1 MKQIHI
7 IYIVCAAAALGA
19 FLLFAPAK
27 NTIVLKDDGFH
38 PRTLTIREGET
49 VTFRSERGKYFWP
62 ASDFHPTHKLYP
74 AFDAKRAVSPNDSWS
89 FTFDEAGVYKFHD
102 HLAAYFFGVIK
113 VADAEGNVTDDCM
126 AHGGQFECWQNDIFI
141 ALAEKGLGA
150 AYDEVARLYA
160 AEPDFA
166 SSCHYIAH
174 NIGLAS
180 YQFYR
185 ENPDAILSPKAASCA
200 AGFYHGFM
208 EGFLGATGD
217 IEAAAG
223 VCERIGG
230 AIGDE
235 APDARLQCY
244 HGIGHGAIETAL
256 ATTGSFG
263 SLSALVADAAA
274 VCEQASD
281 GGEQRYR
288 CVSGIYNAIA
298 NLYINGE
305 YGLSLDTSD
314 PWQACK
320 MQKEEYKEACY
331 GNMNSLAYFANGN
344 DFSRAEPYML
354 MRTEG
359 PYQAKSTEYLSGLN
373 AVSRV
378 HDSSFA
384 DVVVSCHAVSSPLS
398 LSCVDGF
405 AQGLLEHG
413 QPGEEYK
420 QALAFC
426 REPALTDA
434 ERDSCRSSVITE
446 LPGWYSLDVAREI
459 CAGLPEDERAYCAE

>member
-174 NIGLAS
+174 NIGH
-180 YQFYR
+180 R
-185 ENPDAILSPKAASCA
+185 DVDADIRRHWAAVLRLHRTVAGFASCSA
-200 AGFYHGFM
+200 SVARF
-208 EGFLGATGD
+208 
-217 IEAAAG
+217 G
-223 VCERIGG
+223 VS
-230 AIGDE
+230 
-235 APDARLQCY
+235 
-244 HGIGHGAIETAL
+244 GHGC
-256 ATTGSFG
+256 S
-263 SLSALVADAAA
+263 
-274 VCEQASD
+274 
-281 GGEQRYR
+281 
-288 CVSGIYNAIA
+288 
-298 NLYINGE
+298 
-305 YGLSLDTSD
+305 
-314 PWQACK
+314 
-320 MQKEEYKEACY
+320 QK
-331 GNMNSLAYFANGN
+331 
-344 DFSRAEPYML
+344 
-354 MRTEG
+354 
-359 PYQAKSTEYLSGLN
+359 
-373 AVSRV
+373 
-378 HDSSFA
+378 
-384 DVVVSCHAVSSPLS
+384 
-398 LSCVDGF
+398 
-405 AQGLLEHG
+405 
-413 QPGEEYK
+413 
-420 QALAFC
+420 
-426 REPALTDA
+426 
-434 ERDSCRSSVITE
+434 
-446 LPGWYSLDVAREI
+446 
-459 CAGLPEDERAYCAE
+459 

>member
-1 MKQIHI
+1 M
-7 IYIVCAAAALGA
+7 LM
-19 FLLFAPAK
+19 
-27 NTIVLKDDGFH
+27 
-38 PRTLTIREGET
+38 RTEGP
-49 VTFRSERGKYFWP
+49 Y
-62 ASDFHPTHKLYP
+62 
-74 AFDAKRAVSPNDSWS
+74 
-89 FTFDEAGVYKFHD
+89 
-102 HLAAYFFGVIK
+102 
-113 VADAEGNVTDDCM
+113 
-126 AHGGQFECWQNDIFI
+126 
-141 ALAEKGLGA
+141 
-150 AYDEVARLYA
+150 
-160 AEPDFA
+160 
-166 SSCHYIAH
+166 
-174 NIGLAS
+174 
-180 YQFYR
+180 
-185 ENPDAILSPKAASCA
+185 
-200 AGFYHGFM
+200 
-208 EGFLGATGD
+208 
-217 IEAAAG
+217 
-223 VCERIGG
+223 
-230 AIGDE
+230 
-235 APDARLQCY
+235 
-244 HGIGHGAIETAL
+244 
-256 ATTGSFG
+256 
-263 SLSALVADAAA
+263 
-274 VCEQASD
+274 
-281 GGEQRYR
+281 
-288 CVSGIYNAIA
+288 
-298 NLYINGE
+298 
-305 YGLSLDTSD
+305 
-314 PWQACK
+314 QACK